1 MPLQETSG
9 AASYDA
15 FGAGVADR
23 TYIEDVFSTWIYT
36 GNGSSQTITN
46 GIALADGATNG
57 TVLQLSN
64 SLTDS
69 APVPS
74 SVTNVN
80 SGVSVVSSP
89 TKFGSGAFSFVPAN
103 NGWLYTVLSKQ
114 LNIYENFCI
123 DFWQNSSS
131 PDETTYVC
139 GTVSNSS
146 DQWLLRASNGSMR
159 FWISSTTYMTASL
172 PTANQ
177 WNHIALTGDGT
188 TVRLFYNGSLASSVA
203 TSSLLSGGNRLIGS
217 TPQLLFGA
225 SVGGGTK
232 MNGYMDDIRVTV
244 NRSVYTSAFTAPNDA
259 LPLDTLAKGYGGM
272 VWVKSRTNA
281 GFHAI
286 TDTAR
291 GVGQN
296 LYTNSTLAQSFDSTS
311 LTAFSSSGFSLGL
324 DAFMNGNGQNYAS
337 WTFRK
342 CPKFFDVVTW
352 TGNGTGD
359 RTISHNL
366 GSVPGCIIT
375 KATSAAGT
383 NWHVFHRSINA
394 GRYGVGYL
402 NATNE
407 FATGSSFDWDPTATT
422 FVADAALSNNDNGVT
437 YVAYL
442 FAHNAGGFGLSGT
455 DNVISCGSYVGTGN
469 TAGIGGSLGWEPQ
482 WIMIKNTTSAA
493 DWVILDNMRGMNL
506 LTSYSLAPN
515 TSAADVVSP
524 RAYPYQFGFNL
535 PSANISVNQ
544 NGSTYIYVAIRRG
557 PMRRPTSGISVFS
570 PTLTDTNSK
579 VTTGFP
585 VDFQIFDRT
594 SAQASMPVMISRL
607 TGFQYRVAATSV
619 EQSVGTGSNP
629 TTWDSTGF
637 TPISTLA
644 GSTFH
649 SFRRAPGFLDTVI
662 YGGNGTTQVVAH
674 GLGVPPE
681 LIIFRYRNVGVDTS
695 VLSIHINNNNT
706 SWTSDQQLLN
716 LNLANAKIGVG
727 ADWLGNNTSFIA
739 PTATTFTVGQ
749 NGAINQSG
757 GGYTAFLF
765 ASVPGV
771 SKIGRYTGNGTSQTI
786 DCGFTAGAR
795 FVLIKR
801 LDFNNHWHVFDTAR
815 GIVAGNDPFNNFI
828 ESQADISSEDC
839 IDPDNSGFIVNQT
852 AIGQLNADTATY
864 LYFAIA

>member
-15 FGAGVADR
+15 FGSGVADR
-23 TYIEDVFSTWIYT
+23 TYIEDVFSTTLWQ
-36 GNGSSQTITN
+36 GS
-46 GIALADGATNG
+46 
-57 TVLQLSN
+57 
-64 SLTDS
+64 
-69 APVPS
+69 
-74 SVTNVN
+74 
-80 SGVSVVSSP
+80 
-89 TKFGSGAFSFVPAN
+89 GSGAEIPTGIPDLSEKGAMFWIKNRTLGTENHKIFDTNRASFGSNFKTLAPSLSTNIAGFDNSGGSLTVYN
-103 NGWLYTVLSKQ
+103 NTLLQGQTGRVFYGAH
-114 LNIYENFCI
+114 
-123 DFWQNSSS
+123 S
-131 PDETTYVC
+131 PDPYV
-139 GTVSNSS
+139 
-146 DQWLLRASNGSMR
+146 A
-159 FWISSTTYMTASL
+159 
-172 PTANQ
+172 
-177 WNHIALTGDGT
+177 
-188 TVRLFYNGSLASSVA
+188 
-203 TSSLLSGGNRLIGS
+203 
-217 TPQLLFGA
+217 
-225 SVGGGTK
+225 
-232 MNGYMDDIRVTV
+232 
-244 NRSVYTSAFTAPNDA
+244 
-259 LPLDTLAKGYGGM
+259 
-272 VWVKSRTNA
+272 
-281 GFHAI
+281 
-286 TDTAR
+286 
-291 GVGQN
+291 
-296 LYTNSTLAQSFDSTS
+296 
-311 LTAFSSSGFSLGL
+311 
-324 DAFMNGNGQNYAS
+324 

-342 CPKFFDVVTW
+342 CPKFFDVVTY
-352 TGNGTGD
+352 TGNGNF
-359 RTISHNL
+359 INVPHNL
-366 GSVPGCIIT
+366 GSVPGCIIIKRT
-375 KATSAAGT
+375 DATSNWFVYHRGLPTPYGASNPTYYAVLNSTAA
-383 NWHVFHRSINA
+383 
-394 GRYGVGYL
+394 
-402 NATNE
+402 ATE
-407 FATGSSFDWDPTATT
+407 DIIIWDTTQPTATT
-422 FVADAALSNNDNGVT
+422 FSVASGGGADACINGAT

-442 FAHNAGGFGLSGT
+442 FAHDAGGFGASGS

-681 LIIFRYRNVGVDTS
+681 LIIFRYRNVGADTS
-695 VLSIHINNNNT
+695 VLSIHINNNPN
-706 SWTSDQQLLN
+706 SWTSDQQVLFLN
-716 LNLANAKIGVG
+716 KVDAKVGVG

-771 SKIGRYTGNGTSQTI
+771 SKIGRYTGNQTSQTI

-801 LDFNNHWHVFDTAR
+801 LDFGNHWHVFDTAR

-852 AIGQLNADTATY
+852 AIGQLNANTATY